1 MSVHGAIHLDS
12 SSTGPTKLDPNAH
25 TGDWT
30 RTIGI
35 YTVVAVV
42 AAVVLRSL
50 CCASK
55 GRSVNDTDAPEL
67 EEFGN
72 EGGTAKR
79 VDAIR
84 VKGGRY
90 VSAAASRQLDAAD
103 DDDGGDDSQWG
114 ARSREPRAKT
124 SRSAPQPKPTP
135 KSKPKQQLKPK
146 PRSSSREEGMKPA
159 RHPL

>member
-1 MSVHGAIHLDS
+1 MSIHGAAHLDS
-12 SSTGPTKLDPNAH
+12 SPTGPTELDPNAH

-30 RTIGI
+30 RTIGL

-42 AAVVLRSL
+42 VAVVLKSL
-50 CCASK
+50 CCATK

-67 EEFGN
+67 EVFDS

-79 VDAIR
+79 VDSIR

-90 VSAAASRQLDAAD
+90 VSASRLDAAD
-103 DDDGGDDSQWG
+103 DDDEQQAWG
-114 ARSREPRAKT
+114 SRSRQSRVKT
-124 SRSAPQPKPTP
+124 SKSAAQPKPKP
-135 KSKPKQQLKPK
+135 KSKPTPTPK
-146 PRSSSREEGMKPA
+146 PRQSSRDRGMKPA